1 MKMMILTKTDDKRL
15 RRRRRRRTKTK
26 NEDCFMQTQNLQM
39 RSGIVGGTLLP
50 TVFNIG
56 LHDIVFT
63 VVMAVI
69 GAVVSFFVSC
79 LLRKLFSKK

>member
-1 MKMMILTKTDDKRL
+1 MTNND
-15 RRRRRRRTKTK
+15 
-26 NEDCFMQTQNLQM
+26 LQL
-39 RSGIVGGTLLP
+39 RSGVVGGTFLS
-50 TVFNIG
+50 TIFNIS

-79 LLRKLFSKK
+79 LLRRLFSKK